1 MVTHK
6 GLINLRGNIL
16 LAGGGII
23 CVIVLAIAAIFA
35 LYGASTEAG
44 QKSSTGRVSQAKGN
58 QSSLLTSEDVLR
70 IMARVKPDQID
81 SKLSLRSKSGR
92 ILKLTLTIDPVMQD
106 YATKLAADSSALQTS
121 VVAMDPRDGRIIAL
135 AENDQLGSRGFLSL
149 NADYPAA
156 SIFKVVSAAA
166 ALERAGFSPEKTV
179 SFSGN
184 QHTLYKSQLK
194 EKNSRYTTKTSF
206 RKAFASSI
214 NPVFGKIG
222 IYYLGHDVLKSYG
235 ERFYFNR
242 KIPFDMPMSLSRLDV
257 PADSFG
263 LAEVASG
270 FNKDTVM
277 SPLHAALLAAS
288 AANDGVMVRPRIV
301 DSVMSDEGKIVY
313 RGKGG
318 IISRVISSETAAAL
332 RVLMKE
338 TVTKGTCKKSFS
350 KLVRSKSAKNVTL
363 GAKTGSI
370 HDRLGRFKLDWTT
383 AFALPPDSR
392 NPITVAVLNVHGEKM
407 GVKAN
412 EIASMMIKRWLR

>member
-6 GLINLRGNIL
+6 GLINSPGKIL
-16 LAGGGII
+16 LAGGGIFCI
-23 CVIVLAIAAIFA
+23 ILLAIAAIFA
-35 LYGASTEAG
+35 LYGSSTEAG
-44 QKSSTGRVSQAKGN
+44 QKSSPGRTSQTKKA
-58 QSSLLTSEDVLR
+58 QSSILTTEDVSR
-70 IMARVKPDQID
+70 IMARLKPDQID
-81 SKLSLRSKSGR
+81 RQLSLRSERGR
-92 ILKLTLTIDPVMQD
+92 VLKLTLTIDPVMQD
-106 YATKLAADSSALQTS
+106 YATKLAANSGALQTS

-135 AENDQLGSRGFLSL
+135 AENDQLGSKGFLSL

-194 EKNSRYTTKTSF
+194 ERSGRYTTKTSF

-222 IYYLGHDVLKSYG
+222 IYYLGQEVLSRYG

-242 KIPFDMPMSLSRLDV
+242 NIPFDMPMSLSRLDV

-277 SPLHAALLAAS
+277 SPLHAALLAAT

-301 DSVMSDEGKIVY
+301 DSVMSDDGKMIY

-318 IISRVISSETAAAL
+318 IISRVISSDTAAAL

-338 TVTKGTCKKSFS
+338 TVTKGTCKKAFS
-350 KLVRSKSAKNVTL
+350 KLVRSKSTKNVTL

-370 HDRLGRFKLDWTT
+370 HDRLGRYKLDWTT
-383 AFALPPDSR
+383 AFALPGDSR

-412 EIASMMIKRWLR
+412 EIASMMIKRWVR